1 MTQQGFSIET
11 IVGGTCGTY
20 EFKATYNPDINGDT
34 STYTG
39 SEATCTVTLSPHVL
53 EATHL
58 QLSISP
64 STVEHSSASQ
74 AAVTSVLDVTLTSAS
89 GTHLGNRGVTLY
101 YRLVGSSSWTTV
113 CSLSLD
119 SSGQYY
125 DATGVQY

>member
-1 MTQQGFSIET
+1 MVNLKASKAVAVAIFSILFCSLISINAVNAST
-11 IVGGTCGTY
+11 A
-20 EFKATYNPDINGDT
+20 AT
-34 STYTG
+34 
-39 SEATCTVTLSPHVL
+39 TL
-53 EATHL
+53 T
-58 QLSISP
+58 LSISP

-125 DATGVQY
+125 DATGFQY